1 MAKMFFVDL
10 TRCTACR
17 GCQVACKQW
26 KNLPAE
32 KTVNTGSHQN
42 PPDLSFNT
50 LKTVHFAEKGKASAG
65 NMEWLF
71 FPEQC
76 RHCTDPPCLGQA
88 DADKEG
94 AVIQDAASGAVLFT
108 DLIDQ
113 VDGDGVRAACP
124 YDIPRRQKD
133 GKRLSK
139 CDMCIDRVREG
150 KLPACVLSCPTSCM
164 HFGEEKEMEALAK
177 KRLEEVK
184 KKYPKAAL
192 GDPDSVR
199 VVYLFQEDPRG
210 YHPKAVADISIHP
223 MSRRQIF
230 ARTLGLHHGA

>member
-1 MAKMFFVDL
+1 MAKMFFIDL

-17 GCQVACKQW
+17 SCQVACKQW
-26 KNLPAE
+26 KQLPAE
-32 KTVNTGSHQN
+32 ETVNAGSHQN
-42 PPDLSFNT
+42 PPDLSFVT
-50 LKTVHFAEKGKASAG
+50 LKTVHFIEKGKAE
-65 NMEWLF
+65 NMRWLF

-76 RHCTDPPCLGQA
+76 RHCTDPPCMGQA

-94 AVIQDAASGAVLFT
+94 AVIQDQDSGAVIFT
-108 DLIDQ
+108 ALTEQ

-150 KLPACVLSCPTSCM
+150 RLPSCVLSCPTGCM
-164 HFGEEKEMEALAK
+164 NFGDEKAMETLAAQRLELVK
-177 KRLEEVK
+177 KRH
-184 KKYPKAAL
+184 PKAVL

-199 VVYLFQEDPRG
+199 AIYLFQEDPKS
-210 YHPKAVADISIHP
+210 YHDKAVADSSAP
-223 MSRRQIF
+223 PLSRRRMF
-230 ARTLGLHHGA
+230 AKALGLHHRA

>member
-1 MAKMFFVDL
+1 MAKMFLIDL

-17 GCQVACKQW
+17 SCQVACKQW
-26 KNLPAE
+26 KQLPAE
-32 KTVNTGSHQN
+32 ETVNAGSHQN
-42 PPDLSFNT
+42 PPDLSFVT
-50 LKTVHFAEKGKASAG
+50 LKTVHFIEKGKAG
-65 NMEWLF
+65 NMRWLF

-76 RHCTDPPCLGQA
+76 RHCTDPPCMGQA

-94 AVIQDAASGAVLFT
+94 AVIQDQDSGAVIFT
-108 DLIDQ
+108 ALTEQ

-150 KLPACVLSCPTSCM
+150 RLPSCVLACPTGCM
-164 HFGEEKEMEALAK
+164 NFGDEKAMETLAEQRLERVK
-177 KRLEEVK
+177 KRH
-184 KKYPKAAL
+184 PKAVL

-199 VVYLFQEDPRG
+199 AIYLFQEDPKS
-210 YHPKAVADISIHP
+210 YHDKAVADIGALP
-223 MSRRQIF
+223 LSRRRMF
-230 ARTLGLHHGA
+230 AKALGLHHRA